1 MPNKKIFQ
9 TTSRSSAVVPV
20 VNTINNAGGIAY
32 SMSAKHAL
40 AQLASTGCF
49 NDTFYVSAETQLN
62 DILDLAKQ
70 VPPEFVAKTAIY
82 ARQRGLMKDMPA
94 FLLASLSGHGE
105 LFAKTLPRVV
115 DSPKMLRNVVQM
127 IRSGVT
133 GRKSLGTRPKKTV
146 QERISS
152 WDEKTLFRGSVGNNP
167 SLADV
172 IKMVHPKPATPE
184 RGAMYRY
191 LIGKD
196 VELDKLPAVVQDF
209 ERFKKGLTEEVPD
222 VPFEML
228 TALPL
233 TEKQW
238 VQIARNAS
246 WTQTRMNLNTFL
258 RHGVFK
264 ESGMDRII
272 ANKLKDQGMI
282 LRAKAFPYQLMI
294 AYLNCDPSVPTTVKN
309 ALQEAMEHAT
319 INVPQLEGKVFVF
332 PDVSGSMSSPV
343 TGNRGTATSKV
354 RYIDVA
360 ALVAATILRNNPEA
374 EIVPFEGSVVDIKR
388 LNINPKD
395 SIMTNAEKLAGIGGG
410 STNCSAPL
418 ALLNTRK
425 QKGDL
430 VVYVS
435 DNESWV
441 DGSARSPSSYYY
453 GLNRGT
459 ATMDQWTV
467 FQSRSP
473 NAKMVCIDIAPGRTL
488 QASNRKDILNV
499 GGFSDQVFDVV
510 STFLTE
516 GLDGETWTRKIEEV
530 SL

>member
-1 MPNKKIFQ
+1 MNKNLFKTAKNTGMAKI
-9 TTSRSSAVVPV
+9 PV
-20 VNTINNAGGIAY
+20 TDTINNAGGVAY

-40 AQLASTGCF
+40 AQLVCTGCF
-49 NDTFYVSAETQLN
+49 NDTYYVSSENQLDTLKELSN
-62 DILDLAKQ
+62 KVEPEFLAKL
-70 VPPEFVAKTAIY
+70 AIY
-82 ARQRGLMKDMPA
+82 SRQKSFMKDAPA
-94 FLLASLSGHGE
+94 LLLAKLATNNSNLLSQV
-105 LFAKTLPRVV
+105 FNRVI
-115 DSPKMLRNVVQM
+115 DNPKMLRNFAQSV
-127 IRSGVT
+127 RSGVF
-133 GRKSLGTRPKKTV
+133 GRSSFGTRPKKTV
-146 QERISS
+146 QERFSS
-152 WDEKTLFRGSVGNNP
+152 WDEKTLFRGSVGNDP

-209 ERFKKGLTEEVPD
+209 EKFKKGLTEEVPD

-264 ESGMDRII
+264 ESGMDRIV
-272 ANKLKDQGMI
+272 ADKLKDQGMI
-282 LRAKAFPYQLMI
+282 MRAKAFPYQLMI
-294 AYLNCDPSVPTTVKN
+294 AYLNCDPSVPTIVKN

-319 INVPQLEGKVFVF
+319 INVPRLEGKVFVF

-388 LNINPKD
+388 LNMNPKD
-395 SIMTNAEKLAGIGGG
+395 SIMTNAAKLAGIGGG

-435 DNESWV
+435 DNESFIDTTRVSYWG
-441 DGSARSPSSYYY
+441 GSS
-453 GLNRGT
+453 T
-459 ATMDQWTV
+459 ATIDQWKV
-467 FQSRSP
+467 FKNRNPS
-473 NAKMVCIDIAPGRTL
+473 AKMVCIDISPNKTS
-488 QASNRKDILNV
+488 QAAGDKDILNI
-499 GGFSDQVFDVV
+499 GGFSDACFEVV
-510 STFLTE
+510 NTFLQFGSDPE
-516 GLDGETWTRKIEEV
+516 HWVKEIENTP
-530 SL
+530 L